1 MAARPA
7 GARGRAADRPDTP
20 VPAALHGC
28 WDAIPPSD
36 PDEPGGPHRLVVDAT
51 TLTISYGSG
60 SQVATAE
67 YVKKVTPTSIEGR
80 FASTG
85 ENGPSTV
92 ATALEIDERGILTR
106 DEGDAGDSI
115 YKRCG

>member
-1 MAARPA
+1 MPAAEPRIVPI
-7 GARGRAADRPDTP
+7 PP
-20 VPAALHGC
+20 IPAALHGC

-36 PDEPGGPHRLVVDAT
+36 PEEPGGPHRLVVDAT
-51 TLTISYGSG
+51 TLTISGYGSG

-67 YVKKVTPTSIEGR
+67 YVKRVTPTSIEGR
-80 FASTG
+80 FSSTD
-85 ENGPSTV
+85 EHGPSTV
-92 ATALEIDERGILTR
+92 ATALSIDERGTLTR